1 MTVRKNVAWSCVL
14 ASQPVL
20 ANNSLL
26 AILERAMKRERAA
39 REQAESLL
47 ESKSRELYFSNEALQ
62 DKHRLVKR
70 QKAEIEKA
78 HEALQEAQAQLVQ
91 SEKLASVG
99 QLAAGVAHE
108 INNPISFIT
117 SNLGT
122 LKSYVKVM
130 KQLITGYRRY
140 LEGAKQGT
148 LQSEILEKM
157 HQLEEEEDIKF
168 VLEDIEGLVS
178 DSIEGSKRIKDI
190 VQGLN
195 SFSRVDDER
204 VSDEDIHEGINTT
217 LKVVANEIK
226 YNCEVIKKFGVL
238 PLVSCNLAQVNQVF
252 MNLMVN
258 AAQAMESKGTITITT
273 RIDGANAV
281 LEFRDNASG
290 IPADKIGSIFDP
302 FFTTKP
308 IGSGTGLG
316 LSISYGII
324 QRHGG
329 TIEVDSEVGVGTTF
343 SVRLPLNGEDVSP
356 A

>member
-1 MTVRKNVAWSCVL
+1 
-14 ASQPVL
+14 
-20 ANNSLL
+20 
-26 AILERAMKRERAA
+26 MKRERAA
-39 REQAESLL
+39 REQAEFLL
-47 ESKSRELYFSNEALQ
+47 ESKSRELYLSNEALQ
-62 DKHRLVKR
+62 DEHRLVKR
-70 QKAEIEKA
+70 QKSEIERA
-78 HEALQEAQAQLVQ
+78 HRALQDAQAQLVR

-122 LKSYVKVM
+122 LKSYVEVM
-130 KQLITGYRRY
+130 TQLTAGYRCY
-140 LEGAKQGT
+140 LKGAKQGSV
-148 LQSEILEKM
+148 QPDILEKM
-157 HQLEEEEDIKF
+157 HQLEEEEDIEF
-168 VLEDIEGLVS
+168 VLEDIEGLLT

-190 VQGLN
+190 VQGLM
-195 SFSRVDDER
+195 SFSRVDDAQ
-204 VSDEDIHEGINTT
+204 VSNEDIHEGINST

-252 MNLMVN
+252 LNLIVN
-258 AAQAMESKGTITITT
+258 AAQAMESQGTITITT
-273 RIDGANAV
+273 RIDGSNAV

-290 IPADKIGSIFDP
+290 IPVDKIGSIFDP

-324 QRHGG
+324 QKHGG

-343 SVRLPLNGEDVSP
+343 SVRLPLNAEDASP

>member
-1 MTVRKNVAWSCVL
+1 M

-20 ANNSLL
+20 ANNNLP
-26 AILERAMKRERAA
+26 AIFERAMKRERAA
-39 REQAESLL
+39 REQAEFLL
-47 ESKSRELYFSNEALQ
+47 ESKSRELYLSNEALQ
-62 DKHRLVKR
+62 DEHRLVKR
-70 QKAEIEKA
+70 QKSEIERA
-78 HEALQEAQAQLVQ
+78 HRALQDAQAQLVR

-122 LKSYVKVM
+122 LKSYVEVM
-130 KQLITGYRRY
+130 TQLTAGYRCY
-140 LEGAKQGT
+140 LKGAKQGSV
-148 LQSEILEKM
+148 QPDILEKM
-157 HQLEEEEDIKF
+157 HQLEEEEDIEF
-168 VLEDIEGLVS
+168 VLEDIEGLLT

-190 VQGLN
+190 VQGLM
-195 SFSRVDDER
+195 SFSRVDDAQ
-204 VSDEDIHEGINTT
+204 VSNEDIHEGINST

-252 MNLMVN
+252 MNLIVN
-258 AAQAMESKGTITITT
+258 AAQAMESQGTITITT
-273 RIDGANAV
+273 RIDGSNAV

-290 IPADKIGSIFDP
+290 IPVDKIGSIFDP

-324 QRHGG
+324 QKHGG

-343 SVRLPLNGEDVSP
+343 SVRLPLNAEDASP

>member
-122 LKSYVKVM
+122 LKSYVEVM
-130 KQLITGYRRY
+130 AQLTAGYRSY
-140 LEGAKQGT
+140 LKCAKQGSV
-148 LQSEILEKM
+148 QPDILEKM
-157 HQLEEEEDIKF
+157 HQLEEEEDIEF
-168 VLEDIEGLVS
+168 VLEDIEGLLT

-190 VQGLN
+190 VQGLM

-204 VSDEDIHEGINTT
+204 VSDEDIHEGINST

-226 YNCEVIKKFGVL
+226 YNCEVIKNFGVL

-252 MNLMVN
+252 MNLIVN
-258 AAQAMESKGTITITT
+258 AAQAMESQGTITITT
-273 RIDGANAV
+273 KIDGANAV

-290 IPADKIGSIFDP
+290 IPANKIGSIFDP

>member
-1 MTVRKNVAWSCVL
+1 M

-39 REQAESLL
+39 REQAEFLL
-47 ESKSRELYFSNEALQ
+47 ESKSRELYLSNEALQ
-62 DKHRLVKR
+62 NEHRLVKR
-70 QKAEIEKA
+70 QKSEIERA
-78 HEALQEAQAQLVQ
+78 HRALQDAQAQLVR

-122 LKSYVKVM
+122 LKSYVEVM
-130 KQLITGYRRY
+130 AQLTAGYRSY
-140 LEGAKQGT
+140 LKCAKQGSV
-148 LQSEILEKM
+148 QPDILEKM
-157 HQLEEEEDIKF
+157 HQLEEEEEDIEF
-168 VLEDIEGLVS
+168 VLEDIEGLLT

-190 VQGLN
+190 VQGLM
-195 SFSRVDDER
+195 SFSRVDDAQ
-204 VSDEDIHEGINTT
+204 VSNEDIHEGINST

-226 YNCEVIKKFGVL
+226 YNCEVIKNFGVL

-252 MNLMVN
+252 MNLIVN
-258 AAQAMESKGTITITT
+258 AAQAMESQGTITITT
-273 RIDGANAV
+273 KIDGANAV

-290 IPADKIGSIFDP
+290 IPANKIGSIFDP